1 LFVKKG
7 KIELN
12 KKSEIESIYNI
23 QKYLKDEAIFPI
35 YFLFGEDSFTINNAA
50 KLIEN
55 KIAPLVKSDFDRE
68 SIALSKESPISQFI
82 DLAYSFPFGDGKK
95 LITIKNFENLNDKK
109 SFAKYV
115 NDISEFTYLIIMQ
128 YSKSAPL
135 NQEPYKSLYAK
146 NFLFEARDLKGSE
159 LSEWMYKKA
168 KQEKINLTREAG
180 QLLLE
185 MVGENKAILEMQ
197 LRKISIYTEPD
208 ENITPEII
216 KNLAEIT
223 KEYSIFDLQNALGSG
238 NKSLAIEYGFN
249 LIDSGNDMP
258 FIISVLTKYIT
269 NLTLILGITNDAEGV
284 KAIGPSYH
292 YSKKITFLR
301 NENRLKNAA
310 NALLEAD
317 IRAKTTTIDKKTNLS
332 ILITQI
338 LK

>member
-1 LFVKKG
+1 LS
-7 KIELN
+7 

-23 QKYLKDEAIFPI
+23 QKYLKDDAIFPI
-35 YFLFGEDSFTINNAA
+35 YFLFGEDSFTINSAV

-68 SIALSKESPISQFI
+68 SIALSKESSISQFI

-115 NDISEFTYLIIMQ
+115 NDISEFTYLIITQ

-135 NQEPYKSLYAK
+135 NQEPYKSLNAK
-146 NFLFEARDLKGSE
+146 NYLFEARDLKGIE

-168 KQEKINLTREAG
+168 KQEKINLTRDAG

-208 ENITPEII
+208 EKITPDII

-223 KEYSIFDLQNALGSG
+223 KEYSIFDLQNALGNG
-238 NKSLAIEYGFN
+238 NKARAIEYAFN
-249 LIDSGNDMP
+249 LIDSGIEMKQ
-258 FIISVLTKYIT
+258 IIPMLTKFIT
-269 NLTLILGITNDAEGV
+269 NLTLILGINNKEEGI
-284 KAIGPSYH
+284 KAVGNSYYFLLNH
-292 YSKKITFLR
+292 TFLR
-301 NENRLKNAA
+301 NENRLANAA
-310 NALLEAD
+310 KALLEAD
-317 IRAKTTTIDKKTNLS
+317 IRLKTTAIDSKTNIS

>member
-1 LFVKKG
+1 MS
-7 KIELN
+7 

-23 QKYLKDEAIFPI
+23 QKYLKDDAIFPI
-35 YFLFGEDSFTINNAA
+35 YFLFGEDSFTINSAV

-68 SIALSKESPISQFI
+68 SIALSKESSISQFI

-115 NDISEFTYLIIMQ
+115 NDISEFTYLIITQ

-135 NQEPYKSLYAK
+135 NQEPYKSLNAK
-146 NFLFEARDLKGSE
+146 NYLFEARDLKGIE

-168 KQEKINLTREAG
+168 KQEKINLTRDAG

-208 ENITPEII
+208 EKITPDII

-223 KEYSIFDLQNALGSG
+223 KEYSIFDLQNALGNG
-238 NKSLAIEYGFN
+238 NKARAIEYAFN
-249 LIDSGNDMP
+249 LIDSGIEMKQ
-258 FIISVLTKYIT
+258 IIPMLTKFIT
-269 NLTLILGITNDAEGV
+269 NLTLILGINNKEEGI
-284 KAIGPSYH
+284 KAVGNSYYFLLNH
-292 YSKKITFLR
+292 TFLR
-301 NENRLKNAA
+301 NENRLANAA
-310 NALLEAD
+310 KALLEAD
-317 IRAKTTTIDKKTNLS
+317 IRLKTTAIDSKTNIS